1 MRGIEKT
8 DKFQEAKKKFKLN
21 FPKDKKCEEISECE
35 WSKFK
40 DLEDNLFL
48 SIKKVKNPEKL
59 EKIIIALFKMNDA
72 EEFKVFIE
80 KTIEV
85 NPKHT

>member
-1 MRGIEKT
+1 MQILLSELEGIFKVIEIGVKT
-8 DKFQEAKKKFKLN
+8 
-21 FPKDKKCEEISECE
+21 
-35 WSKFK
+35 KFK

-85 NPKHT
+85 NQNILKEK

>member
-1 MRGIEKT
+1 MQILLSELERIFKVIEIGVKT
-8 DKFQEAKKKFKLN
+8 
-21 FPKDKKCEEISECE
+21 
-35 WSKFK
+35 KFK

>member
-1 MRGIEKT
+1 MQILLSELEGIFKVIEIGVKT
-8 DKFQEAKKKFKLN
+8 
-21 FPKDKKCEEISECE
+21 
-35 WSKFK
+35 KFK